1 VVFLNLK
8 RKFLITAITI
18 LLLVV
23 GIIGAVNSIFVNEKI
38 YFLSIG
44 LIILSTIMIFIIILS
59 YIIEKFKAANPRG
72 KGILGVSVVLIII
85 FTIYILE
92 EIL

>member
-1 VVFLNLK
+1 MFLKLK
-8 RKFLITAITI
+8 GMFLITGISI

-23 GIIGAVNSIFVNEKI
+23 GIIGAVNSFFVNEKI
-38 YFLSIG
+38 YFFSIG
-44 LIILSTIMIFIIILS
+44 LIILSILMMFIIIVR
-59 YIIEKFKAANPRG
+59 YIIEKFKESNQRG
-72 KGILGVSVVLIII
+72 KWIFGISVVLIII

>member
-44 LIILSTIMIFIIILS
+44 LIILGTLKIFIIILS
-59 YIIEKFKAANPRG
+59 YIIEKFKVANPRG
-72 KGILGVSVVLIII
+72 KWILGVLVVLIII